1 MMNDLANRGSVT
13 DAAFRPAGGKIRG
26 FLRDERGQAATE
38 YILVIGLIII
48 PIAIVFNN
56 LQNPLKSLLDRL
68 AKGFR
73 GPGV

>member
-1 MMNDLANRGSVT
+1 MNDLASRGSVT
-13 DAAFRPAGGKIRG
+13 NEGFPPAGRGIRVFFG
-26 FLRDERGQAATE
+26 DERGQAATE

-48 PIAIVFNN
+48 PIAIIFNN